1 VRIPELPQW
10 IWDLWTVAAAAVH
23 LLLVIDVENQ
33 PVATFAIVGV
43 AALALRGRYPFL
55 VFLVTL
61 PAAFMVFEK
70 VASMIAL
77 YTLTS
82 RAKRPWLPLAATAIL
97 AVCFVFHGTHLFD
110 LFFGPWRM
118 PFDQAI
124 DTLPQYTY
132 PAEGFLRETMYYIA
146 MAAVPSVLGY
156 SQLTRRRLAERFAEI
171 TEAREHEQRLLT
183 QQALA
188 SERAQLAREMHDV
201 VSHQVS
207 LIAVQAGA
215 LEIQA
220 PDSRTRTTAEAI
232 REVSVTTL
240 EELRQMVRVLHA
252 SGRRGEGP
260 VPQPSIAQLRRLVE
274 GSGIDAELEIGPLPV
289 LDPPAQRAVYRTVQ
303 EALTN
308 ARKHAPG
315 AKASVRLSAQGREVV
330 VEVANTAATRP
341 VVELPSSRVGLLGLR
356 QRAELLDGA
365 IEYGPDRTGGWRLRL
380 TLPAENAT
388 ASAGR

>member
-1 VRIPELPQW
+1 MV
-10 IWDLWTVAAAAVH
+10 VAVVH
-23 LLLVIDVENQ
+23 LALVIDMGNQ
-33 PVATFAIVGV
+33 PVAAFAIMGV
-43 AALALRGRYPFL
+43 AALVYRRRYPFL

-77 YTLTS
+77 YTIAG
-82 RAKRPWLPLAATAIL
+82 RARSPWKPLAGTAML
-97 AVCFVFHGTHLFD
+97 SVCFALQGTGIYHLF
-110 LFFGPWRM
+110 LGPWRH
-118 PFDQAI
+118 PFDQVVEQ
-124 DTLPQYTY
+124 LPFHTS
-132 PAEGFLRETMYYIA
+132 PLEPFLRDVLYYIV
-146 MAAVPSVLGY
+146 MAAVPTVLGY
-156 SQLTRRRLAERFAEI
+156 SQLTRRHLADRLVEI

-188 SERAQLAREMHDV
+188 AERAQLAREMHDV

-215 LEIQA
+215 LELQA
-220 PDSRTRTTAEAI
+220 PDARTRTTAEAI

-260 VPQPSIAQLRRLVE
+260 VPQPSIAQLQRLVE
-274 GSGIDAELEIGPLPV
+274 GSGIDAELEIGPLPD

-308 ARKHAPG
+308 TRKHAPG
-315 AKASVRLSAQGREVV
+315 AKASVRLRTIGHEVV

-365 IEYGPDRTGGWRLRL
+365 IEYGPDGSGGWRLRL
-380 TLPAENAT
+380 TLPL
-388 ASAGR
+388 AGVAA

>member
-1 VRIPELPQW
+1 MPAWAYDALVIG
-10 IWDLWTVAAAAVH
+10 VALVH
-23 LLLVIDVENQ
+23 LLLVIDPENQ
-33 PVATFAIVGV
+33 PAAGFAVLGV
-43 AALALRGRYPFL
+43 AALAVRRRYPFL
-55 VFLVTL
+55 VLCATL
-61 PAAFMVFEK
+61 PAAVLVTEK
-70 VASMIAL
+70 VATLFAL
-77 YTLTS
+77 YALAYRS
-82 RAKRPWLPLAATAIL
+82 GRALVSVSAVVVTMFAFARVTMTDNAPWLFHPADPELFLGMTTTQVMVLRQNLYFLLMASVPVILAHLQRARHDLAAR
-97 AVCFVFHGTHLFD
+97 FV
-110 LFFGPWRM
+110 
-118 PFDQAI
+118 
-124 DTLPQYTY
+124 
-132 PAEGFLRETMYYIA
+132 
-146 MAAVPSVLGY
+146 
-156 SQLTRRRLAERFAEI
+156 EI

-188 SERAQLAREMHDV
+188 AERAQLAREMHDV

-215 LEIQA
+215 LELQA
-220 PDSRTRTTAEAI
+220 PDGRTRSTAEAI

-274 GSGIDAELEIGPLPV
+274 GSGIDAELEIGPLPE

-315 AKASVRLSAQGREVV
+315 AKAAVRLSARGGAVV

-365 IEYGPDRTGGWRLRL
+365 IEYGPDGAGGWLLRL
-380 TLPAENAT
+380 TLPAEAASPT
-388 ASAGR
+388 ASGGR